1 MSSAPH
7 RLTQAKLRVHWLR
20 AQGLLAPLGGAI
32 EDVVAA
38 TGWVRTLGGVDVY
51 LAVRA
56 RVPGLTRAAL
66 DQAASEQRVMVS
78 PSARSCIYLVP
89 RAHAALALR
98 LADDLSRKRTER
110 DLDRVSVGLP
120 ELQRVAEAVVTA
132 LAAGPMSTDALRKAL
147 PAGTVRSLGEAG
159 KKAGISS
166 TLPSAIRWLEFEGR
180 VERTLEGGRLDS
192 ERYVWRLP
200 AENPFVSTPVSDD
213 PAERHAQL
221 AAIFFAQMGATTARD
236 FAEWSGL
243 SLKDA
248 KAAVA
253 RNPQLVPVSVDG
265 YAEDAYALEAS
276 LADLSPVAEDHVVL
290 LPSMDNLVSVHG
302 GPRLFLDA
310 RFHSLEV
317 DAWGPTRAQTLGTAK
332 FLNHRPI
339 IAGDRMVGFWD
350 IDPDTREFVAKGFAP
365 LPEPV
370 RTAVEAEGE
379 RVRDFLLDELG
390 HTRRFAAMDTVE
402 DQRGRVAF
410 IRSL

>member
-1 MSSAPH
+1 MSAPH
-7 RLTQAKLRVHWLR
+7 RLTQAKLRVHWMR
-20 AQGLLAPLGGAI
+20 AQGLIAPISGTI

-51 LAVRA
+51 LALRA
-56 RVPGLTRAAL
+56 RVPNLTRAAL
-66 DQAASEQRVMVS
+66 DQAASEQRVMVL

-110 DLDRVSVGLP
+110 DLDRVSVGMP

-132 LAAGPMSTDALRKAL
+132 LSAGPMGTDALRKAL

-166 TLPSAIRWLEFEGR
+166 TLPPAMRWLEFEGR

-200 AENPFVSTPVSDD
+200 AENPFVATPVSDD

-221 AAIFFAQMGATTARD
+221 AAIFFSQMGATTARD

-248 KAAVA
+248 KAAVE

-265 YAEDAYALEAS
+265 YAEDAYAPEAS
-276 LADLSPVAEDHVVL
+276 LADLTPVAEDHVVL

-302 GPRLFLDA
+302 GPRLLMDA

-339 IAGDRMVGFWD
+339 IAGDRLVGFWD

-365 LPEPV
+365 FPAPV
-370 RTAVEAEGE
+370 KTAVEAEGE
-379 RVRDFLLDELG
+379 RVRRFLLDELG
-390 HTRRFAAMDTVE
+390 HTKRFAAMDTVE
-402 DQRGRVAF
+402 DQRSRVAF
-410 IRSL
+410 IRAL